1 MLEWFEEGRAM
12 IKKSD
17 FVVGGKLSRTRRGND
32 PYGLRFSSPVKYKYR
47 TPIGKDD
54 FGNLIYSPFDKV
66 VEGQEWTYPGSIYQ
80 NQRGRGSMSREEYNN
95 LRMNPDISAEEYGR
109 IMRRQR
115 EKDAIDS
122 IMDTASHEAGHS
134 AHAIADNLSDRISQ
148 GRRNQAGMELFDED
162 AYRDSL
168 SEAIAYRSEYPFR
181 SQHFLSGM
189 DSHPDVKERYMNKI
203 VAQLQDI
210 DPELGGTSSQTK
222 RNLIN
227 AVLDM
232 TSRAGRMAGTGHF
245 QFGNLDKPMKRKK
258 QAERTARGLIR
269 QIQALPNEG
278 IGGFSDL
285 PQDLQEQL
293 GRVQLQERLTQF
305 MQDNYANSNQET
317 FDLGDGTRGG
327 TGVIEFMR
335 KNPDKFFENYE
346 RGEEDWEWDN
356 YGNLRLNPEYA
367 YGVIPDYIPD
377 WSSVPDL
384 TEEEINRLED
394 AFGNSDYGVGWYVK
408 PKAKSNPYTSTMRE
422 FSKPRFG
429 SDAVLQDIINAYQ
442 RAESINRPLDSSRA
456 FMKSWE
462 MMR

>member
-1 MLEWFEEGRAM
+1 M
-12 IKKSD
+12 IEKSD

-54 FGNLIYSPFDKV
+54 FGNLIYSPYDKV
-66 VEGQEWTYPGSIYQ
+66 VEDQEWTFPGEIYRRTRP
-80 NQRGRGSMSREEYNN
+80 NLTREEYNSMRGN
-95 LRMNPDISAEEYGR
+95 DPRMIEAKDSA
-109 IMRRQR
+109 
-115 EKDAIDS
+115 AILE

-134 AHAIADNLSDRISQ
+134 AHRLADSLNDQVWQ

-162 AYRDSL
+162 AYHDSL

-181 SQHFLSGM
+181 PERWLQGM

-203 VAQLQDI
+203 VAQHEDI
-210 DPELGGTSSQTK
+210 NPELGGTSSQTK

-245 QFGNLDKPMKRKK
+245 QFGNLNKPMQRKK
-258 QAERTARGLIR
+258 QAERTARKLIR

-278 IGGFSDL
+278 ISGFSEL

-305 MQDNYANSNQET
+305 MQDNHQASDMET
-317 FDLGDGTRGG
+317 FDFGDGTRGG

-346 RGEEDWEWDN
+346 QGAEDWIWNN
-356 YGNLRLNPEYA
+356 YGNLQLNPEYA
-367 YGVIPDYIPD
+367 YGVVPDYIPH
-377 WSSVPDL
+377 WSSEPEL

-394 AFGNSDYGVGWYVK
+394 AFGHSQHGVGWYVL
-408 PKAKSNPYTSTMRE
+408 PKAKSNPYTRTMRE
-422 FSKPRFG
+422 YSRPRFG
-429 SDAVLQDIINAYQ
+429 SEAVLQDIISAYQ
-442 RAESINRPLDSSRA
+442 RAEDINRPLDSSRA

>member
-1 MLEWFEEGRAM
+1 M
-12 IKKSD
+12 IEKSD

-32 PYGLRFSSPVKYKYR
+32 PYGLRFSSPVQYKYR

-54 FGNLIYSPFDKV
+54 FGNLIYSPYDKV
-66 VEGQEWTYPGSIYQ
+66 VADQEWTYPGAIYQ
-80 NQRGRGSMSREEYNN
+80 NETGRRNFSRADYREMQANPETTGMDLYRRGQEAKE
-95 LRMNPDISAEEYGR
+95 L
-109 IMRRQR
+109 
-115 EKDAIDS
+115 DS
-122 IMDTASHEAGHS
+122 IEAIMDTASHEAGHS
-134 AHAIADNLSDRISQ
+134 AHAIVDNLSDQVWQ

-181 SQHFLSGM
+181 STRWLRGM

-203 VAQLQDI
+203 VAQHEDI
-210 DPELGGTSSQTK
+210 NPELGGTSSQTK

-258 QAERTARGLIR
+258 QAERSARKLIR

-305 MQDNYANSNQET
+305 MQDNHQASDQET
-317 FDLGDGTRGG
+317 FDFGDGTRSGG
-327 TGVIEFMR
+327 SPSAIQFMR

-346 RGEEDWEWDN
+346 RGEEDWVWDN
-356 YGNLRLNPEYA
+356 YGNVKLNPEYA

-377 WSSVPDL
+377 WSSEPDL

-394 AFGNSDYGVGWYVK
+394 AFGHSDYGVGWYVK
-408 PKAKSNPYTSTMRE
+408 PKAKTNPYTSTMRE
-422 FSKPRFG
+422 YSRPRFG
-429 SDAVLQDIINAYQ
+429 SEAVLQDIISAYQ
-442 RAESINRPLDSSRA
+442 RAESMNRPLDSSRA

>member
-1 MLEWFEEGRAM
+1 M
-12 IKKSD
+12 ISKSD

-32 PYGLRFSSPVKYKYR
+32 PYGLRFPSPVKYKYR
-47 TPIGKDD
+47 TPIGKDEE
-54 FGNLIYSPFDKV
+54 GNLIYSPYDKV
-66 VEGQEWTYPGSIYQ
+66 VVDQEWTYPGAIYQ
-80 NQRGRGSMSREEYNN
+80 NQSGRRSFSREEYNE
-95 LRMNPDISAEEYGR
+95 MKANPDISAMDLY
-109 IMRRQR
+109 RRSQ
-115 EKDAIDS
+115 EAKEIDAIGQ

-134 AHAIADNLSDRISQ
+134 AHRFADSLHDQVWQ
-148 GRRNQAGMELFDED
+148 GRKNQAGMELFDED
-162 AYRDSL
+162 AYYDSL

-181 SQHFLSGM
+181 LERWLRGM

-203 VAQLQDI
+203 VAQHEDI
-210 DPELGGTSSQTK
+210 NPELGGTSSQTK

-245 QFGNLDKPMKRKK
+245 QFGDLDKPMKRKK
-258 QAERTARGLIR
+258 QAERTARKLIR

-278 IGGFSDL
+278 ISGFSDL

-305 MQDNYANSNQET
+305 MQDNHQASDQEA
-317 FDLGDGTRGG
+317 FDFGDGTRGG

-346 RGEEDWEWDN
+346 RGEEDWLWDN
-356 YGNLRLNPEYA
+356 YGNIKLNPEYA

-377 WSSVPDL
+377 WSSEPDL

-394 AFGNSDYGVGWYVK
+394 AFGHSQYGVGWYVK
-408 PKAKSNPYTSTMRE
+408 PKAKSNPYTRTMRE
-422 FSKPRFG
+422 YSRPRFG
-429 SDAVLQDIINAYQ
+429 SDAILQDIIRAYQ
-442 RAESINRPLDSSRA
+442 KAESMNRPLDSSRA